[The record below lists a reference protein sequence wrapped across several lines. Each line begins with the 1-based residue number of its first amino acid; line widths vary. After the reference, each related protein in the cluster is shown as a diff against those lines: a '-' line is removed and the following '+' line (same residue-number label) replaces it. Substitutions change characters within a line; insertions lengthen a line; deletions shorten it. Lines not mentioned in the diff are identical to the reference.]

1 MGKNIIIDFET
12 IGIAA
17 NGNSDQAVVS
27 LAAITFDSDITL
39 DKLKKVPY
47 LKVVDSTFYVK
58 FALNTQRKGERFERT
73 FDPNTLAWW
82 KDQPPEVKK
91 EIIPSSEDEQLN
103 VGVQK
108 FKKYL
113 SDNGCN
119 PKYSKIYSV
128 GQHFDIP
135 IMQSIFHMTG
145 VDFNDT
151 VAKYWNIRDV
161 RTVLDENVG
170 MSNNQFKL
178 PKDIEDSFVKHNAK
192 HDVAYCLY
200 QMVYA
205 RALATGE
212 ITVEEMYKGEEV

>member
-1 MGKNIIIDFET
+1 VGKNIIIDFET

-58 FALNTQRKGERFERT
+58 FALNTQKKGERFERT
-73 FDPNTLAWW
+73 FDPDTLAWW

-113 SDNGCN
+113 SDNGCD
-119 PKYSKIYSV
+119 PRTSKIYCL

-135 IMQSIFHMTG
+135 VMQSICDMTG
-145 VDFNDT
+145 VDFNQSI
-151 VAKYWNIRDV
+151 AKYWNIRDI
-161 RTVLDENVG
+161 RTVLDEAIG

-178 PKDIEDSFVKHNAK
+178 PKDIEDSFTKHDPK

-205 RALATGE
+205 RALALGE
-212 ITVEEMYKGEEV
+212 ITVEEMYKGEK